1 MYTVTTTWPAFILS
15 AGCPVRRDWLNLQ
28 YRFLEDTMDAHLT
41 ALSQLVQVMV
51 HSPLDGAS
59 LAWWYGQ
66 ALFTL
71 PYVRKALLMRPP
83 IERDLRNVRMP
94 VLLTHGLADRIT
106 FPRVWNG
113 GVICFRMLP
122 YPFIRRRVMPLFGRS
137 RNGSTASWC
146 NSLVPFSV
154 NRRNKPISHE
164 IGLSLM
170 TNLWL
175 FS

>member
-51 HSPLDGAS
+51 HRPLDGAS

-106 FPRVWNG
+106 LPESVERGRNLFPH
-113 GVICFRMLP
+113 
-122 YPFIRRRVMPLFGRS
+122 
-137 RNGSTASWC
+137 AS
-146 NSLVPFSV
+146 
-154 NRRNKPISHE
+154 
-164 IGLSLM
+164 LSLYPE
-170 TNLWL
+170 TSHAPLWEESEWFNREL
-175 FS
+175 VQFARAVFRKPKEQADFT